1 MIWPW
6 KKERTAPAEAY
17 DRAALEPVIRS
28 SICTGEKVAGF
39 REKEGGRFR
48 EVALIRTPTDL
59 EALGAP
65 QRTFRRDHGFAVVPH
80 YFS

>member
-39 REKEGGRFR
+39 REKEGGRFQ

-59 EALGAP
+59 EAFKKKYGIEGELP
-65 QRTFRRDHGFAVVPH
+65 TI
-80 YFS
+80 Y